1 MLGRIMRRVLRIF
14 RTAFTSPVSYPEIRD
29 HEQAKR
35 EIARDVVSKT
45 PSGNVSLQQGRYLTK
60 EDMDCGFVN
69 RKRITELMTQ
79 ATDSCD
85 IDLYQDSLQHFAE
98 AEGFIR
104 EAELRGP

>member
-14 RTAFTSPVSYPEIRD
+14 RTAFTSPVSDPEIRD

-60 EDMDCGFVN
+60 EDMD
-69 RKRITELMTQ
+69 RL
-79 ATDSCD
+79 
-85 IDLYQDSLQHFAE
+85 
-98 AEGFIR
+98 R
-104 EAELRGP
+104 ESVKDYRVDDAGYG